1 MELPNLKK
9 ALGSWKI
16 SGMKLLPSTTMLTTM
31 QRGVRLLAD
40 AALPG
45 KSQDEHY
52 ACCMLQDKGKN
63 VRSLVR

>member
-16 SGMKLLPSTTMLTTM
+16 SGMKLLPSTTSLTTM

-45 KSQDEHY
+45 TLQDARY
-52 ACCMLQDKGKN
+52 VCCMLQEKGKN